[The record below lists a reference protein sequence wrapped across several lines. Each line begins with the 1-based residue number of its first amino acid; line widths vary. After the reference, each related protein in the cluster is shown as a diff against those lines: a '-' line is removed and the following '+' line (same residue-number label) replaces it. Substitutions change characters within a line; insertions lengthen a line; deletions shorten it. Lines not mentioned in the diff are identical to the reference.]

1 MTAAEAPSPPA
12 RPAIRPGSLGAWRL
26 ATRPPTLTAA
36 IAPVLA
42 GTGAAIAADSFR
54 VLPALAALFGAV
66 CLQVGANLA
75 NDVFDHER
83 GADTADRLG
92 PPRAA
97 QTGLLTPGQLRAG
110 MAAMFALATV
120 AGVYL
125 VFAAG
130 WPVVVVGVSS
140 IVAAVIYTGGPW
152 PTGYH
157 ALGDLFTFVFF
168 GVVAVTGTYYV
179 QANELSG
186 AAWFAALP
194 MGCTVTAILVINN
207 LRDIP
212 TDRAT
217 GKTTLGVLI
226 GERAT
231 RGWYVFLL
239 AAAFVLALAM
249 WPLGLASV
257 WVALALL
264 ALPVAWPLARTV
276 TNGTTGRALNPT
288 LKATARFDLVF
299 AALFALGLALSR

>member
-1 MTAAEAPSPPA
+1 MTAAEAPASQPRA
-12 RPAIRPGSLGAWRL
+12 AIRPGSFGAWRL
-26 ATRPPTLTAA
+26 AARPPTLTAA
-36 IAPVLA
+36 VAPVLV
-42 GTGAAIAADSFR
+42 GTGAAIAASSFR
-54 VLPALAALFGAV
+54 ALPAIAALIGAL

-83 GADTADRLG
+83 GADTAERMG

-97 QTGLLTPGQLRAG
+97 QTGLLTPAQLRAG
-110 MAAMFALATV
+110 MAASFGLATL
-120 AGVYL
+120 AGICL
-125 VFAAG
+125 VLAAG
-130 WPVVVVGVSS
+130 WLVVAVGVAS
-140 IVAAVIYTGGPW
+140 IIAAIVYTGGPW

-168 GVVAVTGTYYV
+168 GIVAVTGTYYV
-179 QANELSG
+179 QAQELSG

-217 GKTTLGVLI
+217 GKTTLGVVM

-231 RGWYVFLL
+231 RAWYVFLV

-249 WPLGLASV
+249 WPLGLASA
-257 WVALALL
+257 WVLLALL
-264 ALPVAWPLARTV
+264 ALPMAWPLVRSVAG
-276 TNGTTGRALNPT
+276 GTTGRALNPT

-299 AALFALGLALSR
+299 AVFFALGLALSR